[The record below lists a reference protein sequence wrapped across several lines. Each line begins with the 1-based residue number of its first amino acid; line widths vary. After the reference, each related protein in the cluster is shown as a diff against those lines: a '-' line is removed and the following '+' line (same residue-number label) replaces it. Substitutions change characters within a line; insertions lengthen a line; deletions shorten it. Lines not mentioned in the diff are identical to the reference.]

1 MPQSRQEEWG
11 WHQFWSAWKAWVF
24 RRSTSEWGEVI
35 SPTNG
40 TAKAATR
47 VRGQP
52 GERVQ
57 QLMTTWL
64 QPPDDLS
71 ADSILKY
78 QTDLEQLEVDSLSW
92 SVAGRWI
99 IELPRVLESPW
110 REMTALVEAFWPA
123 FKRNANPWILDKS
136 GNTLSNKKY
145 DRIQSCTVEELHIT
159 RTAETTYAF
168 SIPVEGAVE
177 HQQAKLRRW
186 GLPILLNAPTLAV
199 GAILHVRPCNAALQD
214 PSSQNVLVTFA
225 SFC

>member
-1 MPQSRQEEWG
+1 
-11 WHQFWSAWKAWVF
+11 
-24 RRSTSEWGEVI
+24 
-35 SPTNG
+35 
-40 TAKAATR
+40 
-47 VRGQP
+47 
-52 GERVQ
+52 
-57 QLMTTWL
+57 MTTWL

-145 DRIQSCTVEELHIT
+145 DRI
-159 RTAETTYAF
+159 
-168 SIPVEGAVE
+168 
-177 HQQAKLRRW
+177 
-186 GLPILLNAPTLAV
+186 
-199 GAILHVRPCNAALQD
+199 
-214 PSSQNVLVTFA
+214 
-225 SFC
+225 